1 VVVTSGH
8 DRLLA
13 PRRYHAP
20 VISGAHDIQVIFFWA
35 TDTINQSL
43 GSPANPPLRTPQ
55 TVTLRPDGSRL
66 A

>member
-1 VVVTSGH
+1 
-8 DRLLA
+8 LA

-43 GSPANPPLRTPQ
+43 GSPANPPLRTPH